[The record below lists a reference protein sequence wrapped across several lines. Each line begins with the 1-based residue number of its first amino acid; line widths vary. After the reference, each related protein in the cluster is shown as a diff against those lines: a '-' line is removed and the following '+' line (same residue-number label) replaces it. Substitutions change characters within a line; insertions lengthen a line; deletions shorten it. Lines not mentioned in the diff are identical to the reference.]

1 MPNLLDNETVDR
13 KLVFGQALF
22 GWLKSP
28 KNGLCEKVDCQCFVG
43 GENSSRFPLFFYALA
58 GETGGAYRNSC
69 MRLP

>member
-1 MPNLLDNETVDR
+1 MPNLLDSETVDR

-22 GWLKSP
+22 GLLKSS
-28 KNGLCEKVDCQCFVG
+28 KNGFCEKVDCQCFVG
-43 GENSSRFPLFFYALA
+43 GENSSRFLLFFYALA